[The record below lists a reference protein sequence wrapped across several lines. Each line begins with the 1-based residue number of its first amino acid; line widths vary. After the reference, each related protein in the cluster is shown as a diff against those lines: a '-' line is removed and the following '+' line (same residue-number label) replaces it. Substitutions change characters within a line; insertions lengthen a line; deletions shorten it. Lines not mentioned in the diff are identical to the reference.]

1 MAVILKLQRM
11 EKKWDELYEQTHQEN
26 KETAQPQAIALVSEK
41 DYAYGAEAF
50 EAYMEK
56 SNREIKPNMKEV
68 AVQKND
74 KAR

>member
-1 MAVILKLQRM
+1 MGRESKVKANGR
-11 EKKWDELYEQTHQEN
+11 
-26 KETAQPQAIALVSEK
+26 PEK

>member
-1 MAVILKLQRM
+1 MKQQSV
-11 EKKWDELYEQTHQEN
+11 
-26 KETAQPQAIALVSEK
+26 ALVSEK
-41 DYAYGAEAF
+41 QYEYGAEAF

-56 SNREIKPNMKEV
+56 SNREMKPNMKKV

>member
-1 MAVILKLQRM
+1 MNQRKRPSKLPTSIRLTEVRRLKGQRLQ
-11 EKKWDELYEQTHQEN
+11 L
-26 KETAQPQAIALVSEK
+26 LK
-41 DYAYGAEAF
+41 DYAYGAETF

>member
-1 MAVILKLQRM
+1 MNQRKRPSKLPTSIRLTEVRRLKGQRLQ
-11 EKKWDELYEQTHQEN
+11 L
-26 KETAQPQAIALVSEK
+26 LK
-41 DYAYGAEAF
+41 DYAYGA

>member
-1 MAVILKLQRM
+1 MNQRKRPSKLPTSIRLTEVRRLKGQRLQ
-11 EKKWDELYEQTHQEN
+11 L
-26 KETAQPQAIALVSEK
+26 LK

-56 SNREIKPNMKEV
+56 SNRELKPNMKEV